1 MTNERRRRAMTTA
14 RVSVDDLSDAAQVN
28 PKTVQRWLGGRLPHA
43 RHRWAVATAL
53 KEDERYLWPASEGTL
68 SPGAVTTA
76 EVIAAYAHRADV
88 PTNQWWDLLVSAKRQ
103 IDLLA
108 YAMLFLPEQHPRL
121 CDLLRGK
128 AAADCRVRIT
138 LADPASP
145 QAADRDAEE
154 QLNGALL
161 GRIRTALQYLG
172 PLHDCEGVE
181 IRLHATP
188 MYNSLFRFDDDMFV
202 TPHLYGTPGYSA
214 PLLHVRRLGPDGVF
228 ANFAEHFEAI
238 WATARPP
245 RTHDTD

>member
-1 MTNERRRRAMTTA
+1 MPNDRLRRAMATA
-14 RVSVDDLSDAAQVN
+14 RASVEDLSEAAQVN
-28 PKTVQRWLGGRLPHA
+28 PKTVQRWLGGRMPHA

-53 KEDERYLWPASEGTL
+53 NEDEHYLWPASEGTL
-68 SPGAVTTA
+68 SPGGATTS
-76 EVIAAYAHRADV
+76 EVVAAYAHRADV
-88 PTNQWWDLLVSAKRQ
+88 PTNQWWDLLVGAKRQ

-138 LADPASP
+138 LVDPDSP
-145 QAADRDAEE
+145 QAAERDAEE
-154 QLNGALL
+154 HLDGALL

-172 PLHDCEGVE
+172 SLHDCEGIE
-181 IRLHATP
+181 IRLHIAP
-188 MYNSLFRFDDDMFV
+188 MYNSVFRFDDDMFV

-228 ANFAEHFEAI
+228 ANFAEHFEAV
-238 WATARPP
+238 WATAR
-245 RTHDTD
+245 TDGTD

>member
-1 MTNERRRRAMTTA
+1 MTTA
-14 RVSVDDLSDAAQVN
+14 RVSVDELSDAAQVN
-28 PKTVQRWLGGRLPHA
+28 PKTVQRWLAGRLPHA

-53 KEDERYLWPASEGTL
+53 SEDEHYLWPASEGTL
-68 SPGAVTTA
+68 SPGAATTA

-88 PTNQWWDLLVSAKRQ
+88 PTNHWWDLLVGARRQ

-128 AAADCRVRIT
+128 AAAGCRVRIT

-145 QAADRDAEE
+145 QATERDTEE
-154 QLNGALL
+154 QLDGALL

-172 PLHDCEGVE
+172 PLQDCEGVE

-214 PLLHVRRLGPDGVF
+214 PLLHIRRLGLDGVF
-228 ANFAEHFEAI
+228 ANFAEHFEAV
-238 WATARPP
+238 WATARA
-245 RTHDTD
+245 DGTD

>member
-1 MTNERRRRAMTTA
+1 MATA
-14 RVSVDDLSDAAQVN
+14 HLSVDDLSDAAHVN

-53 KEDERYLWPASEGTL
+53 EQDEHYLWPSSEGTL
-68 SPGAVTTA
+68 SPGAATTA

-88 PTNQWWDLLVSAKRQ
+88 PTSQWWELLVGAQRQ

-128 AAADCRVRIT
+128 AAAGCRVRIT
-138 LADPASP
+138 LADPAAP
-145 QAADRDAEE
+145 QTADRDAEE
-154 QLNGALL
+154 RLDGALL

-172 PLHDCEGVE
+172 PLHDCDGVA

-202 TPHLYGTPGYSA
+202 TPHLYGTPGYGA

-228 ANFAEHFEAI
+228 ANFAGHFEAV
-238 WATARPP
+238 WTTARPA
-245 RTHDTD
+245 RTNGTN

>member
-1 MTNERRRRAMTTA
+1 MTNDRLRRAMTTA

-53 KEDERYLWPASEGTL
+53 KEDESYLWPTSEATL
-68 SPGAVTTA
+68 SPGAASTA
-76 EVIAAYAHRADV
+76 EVLAAYAHRADV
-88 PTNQWWDLLVSAKRQ
+88 PTSQWWDLLVGAKRQ

-138 LADPASP
+138 LADPASS
-145 QAADRDAEE
+145 QAAERDAEE

-172 PLHDCEGVE
+172 PLDDCEGVE

-202 TPHLYGTPGYSA
+202 TPHLYGTPGYNA
-214 PLLHVRRLGPDGVF
+214 PLIHIRRLGPDGVF
-228 ANFAEHFEAI
+228 ANFAEHFETI
-238 WATARPP
+238 WTTSHPP
-245 RTHDTD
+245 RTDDTN